1 MFVPQAE
8 AEKKFKELAEAYD
21 VISDPQKRA
30 VYDQYGEEG
39 LKGQMPGTR
48 PFWFGSRS
56 SKSKSGCD
64 LDLIWIYLFQV
75 KVESLEV
82 SGM

>member
-1 MFVPQAE
+1 LYYACLSFHELTLTSQEE

-39 LKGQMPGTR
+39 LKGQAPGILN
-48 PFWFGSRS
+48 S
-56 SKSKSGCD
+56 
-64 LDLIWIYLFQV
+64 Y
-75 KVESLEV
+75 SLKKIQ
-82 SGM
+82 S